1 MSNEQLPKFVTEFL
15 QSAMSGEGAAPG
27 AELYVMWGADE
38 GEFFWIHAQ
47 GTLGRRRECDVS
59 LRDSTVSHRHAEIRW
74 TSRGYVLTDLLSSHG
89 TYVND
94 QKVAEHVLR
103 GGETIRLGNVI
114 LGFRLGHNTIV
125 DRHCRSYGK
134 GPIAVAMT
142 KHAENHDGTPLSL
155 VLFDLDHLKRI
166 NDYEGLL
173 AGDAVLAHVQ
183 SLARAAL
190 RPEDTLVRFGGEEF
204 AIVLPGMAREAAHAF
219 AEKLRQTV
227 EALTCS
233 FEERT
238 IPMTISCGVAEW
250 AEPFDRPFAL
260 LLVADDRLY
269 EAKKQGRNR
278 VRS

>member
-1 MSNEQLPKFVTEFL
+1 MSDEQLPKVVTDSL
-15 QSAMSGEGAAPG
+15 QSTVGADGAAPG

-38 GEFFWIHAQ
+38 GEFFWIYSQA
-47 GTLGRRRECDVS
+47 TLGRRLECDVS
-59 LRDSTVSHRHAEIRW
+59 LRDRMVSHRHAEIRW
-74 TSRGYVLTDLLSSHG
+74 TSRGYVLTDLLSGYG

-94 QKVAEHVLR
+94 QRVTEHVLQ

-125 DRHCRSYGK
+125 DRHCSRYSK

-142 KHAENHDGTPLSL
+142 KHAENRDGTPLSM

-166 NDYEGLL
+166 NDSQGFF
-173 AGDAVLAHVQ
+173 AGDAVLAHVEAI
-183 SLARAAL
+183 ARAAL

-204 AIVLPGMAREAAHAF
+204 AIVLPGMALEAAREF

-227 EALTCS
+227 EESKCS

-260 LLVADDRLY
+260 MITADDRLY
-269 EAKKQGRNR
+269 EAKKEGRNR
-278 VRS
+278 VRG